1 MVAKEPFQIRPITQ
15 KIIFCRNHEKVIHFT
30 KPNRKVNIHKIF
42 SIFARRKSRASR
54 PEQTIEKLIIL
65 RGYLEVWHGNVARC
79 DNESDH
85 VSNLKKLSVKARNLW
100 NSLVKMTCHDSTMIS
115 HFSKKYSVANDYPIE
130 IPSLETC
137 FTYRMW
143 HTQLFTNAQK
153 QNAFFEYFV
162 FSKNTEMQKL
172 LKHSRWLLKIVRWAE
187 YDAKDGEN

>member
-42 SIFARRKSRASR
+42 SIFAHRKSLAKR

-65 RGYLEVWHGNVARC
+65 RGYLEIWHGNVARC

-100 NSLVKMTCHDSTMIS
+100 NSLVKMTCHDSPMIS
-115 HFSKKYSVANDYPIE
+115 HFSRKYSVANDYPIE
-130 IPSLETC
+130 ISSLET
-137 FTYRMW
+137 FSTYATFYKCSKTKR
-143 HTQLFTNAQK
+143 
-153 QNAFFEYFV
+153 FFEYFV

>member
-115 HFSKKYSVANDYPIE
+115 HFSKKYSVANDYPIK

-137 FTYRMW
+137 FTYATFYKCSKTKRFFRIFCIFKK
-143 HTQLFTNAQK
+143 HRNAEIVKTQSLT
-153 QNAFFEYFV
+153 V
-162 FSKNTEMQKL
+162 KNCSM
-172 LKHSRWLLKIVRWAE
+172 SRIWR
-187 YDAKDGEN
+187 

>member
-42 SIFARRKSRASR
+42 SIFARRKSCAT
-54 PEQTIEKLIIL
+54 EQTIEKLIIL
-65 RGYLEVWHGNVARC
+65 RGCLEIWHGNVARC

-100 NSLVKMTCHDSTMIS
+100 NSLVKMKCHDSPMIS
-115 HFSKKYSVANDYPIE
+115 HFSRKCSVANDYPIK

-137 FTYRMW
+137 FTNATFYKCSKTKRFFRIFCIFKK
-143 HTQLFTNAQK
+143 HRNAEIVKTQSLT
-153 QNAFFEYFV
+153 V
-162 FSKNTEMQKL
+162 KNCSM
-172 LKHSRWLLKIVRWAE
+172 SRIWR
-187 YDAKDGEN
+187 